1 HLPENALWTV
11 VTVIA
16 LMGGLVPLNQLVNL
30 VNIGTLIAFAFVSI
44 GIIPLRRHEAINN
57 QGFQVPGYPV
67 TPIVSFLF
75 CLLLMTQLSAETWL
89 MSLAWFAF
97 GLVIYFSYGIRHGH
111 V

>member
-1 HLPENALWTV
+1 M
-11 VTVIA
+11 IA

-44 GIIPLRRHEAINN
+44 GIIPLRRHEAIND

-75 CLLLMTQLSAETWL
+75 LPVADDPTKRRR
-89 MSLAWFAF
+89 
-97 GLVIYFSYGIRHGH
+97 G
-111 V
+111 

>member
-1 HLPENALWTV
+1 M
-11 VTVIA
+11 IA

-111 V
+111 VSEAKIR